1 MLNSL
6 KLVLF
11 ISVALL
17 SNSAWAQ
24 ASSLDW
30 GERLHFFR
38 WLENY
43 DDFEPKQH
51 DTFATFKHLK
61 LTESSTSY
69 LTIGGDYRGRF
80 EHYSNQMFGIASD
93 DSSNSRL
100 QRFMLHADLQLESS
114 RFFVQ
119 LSKYTEEGLV
129 NGPRPLDESAV
140 DFQQAFYESKAEW
153 GKFKVGRQEFVLGGG
168 KKTGVREGPNQ
179 RRAFDG
185 INFTLIGNSNNTT
198 DIFYMQEVQPKNE
211 SFKDSSSSA
220 RRFYGVHANAL
231 VAWENDVAM
240 DVFYY
245 GYDHDRKVYEQGVG
259 KEERHSVGVR
269 LAKKQGDIQFD
280 YELTH
285 QFGDFGQYDI
295 SAWGLASETSFFVE
309 SLDWMNNVGVRIN
322 YASGDSNSQDSELGT
337 YNALF
342 PNAAYVSES
351 ALFAPGNVKDI
362 QPFVNLQLTPY
373 LTVFAGLDFLWRA
386 SKGDALYVNPG
397 FPLLTSKTSDDS
409 FYGTQFNLIATWQLT
424 NFFSIQGFYT
434 NTYVGDFIKDSGG
447 RNSQFYMTSVAFK
460 F

>member
-6 KLVLF
+6 KLVLL

-24 ASSLDW
+24 TGSLDW
-30 GERLHFFR
+30 GDRLHFFR

-43 DDFEPKQH
+43 DDFEPKQKA
-51 DTFATFKHLK
+51 TFAAFKHLK
-61 LTESSTSY
+61 LNDSNTPY

-80 EHYSNQMFGIASD
+80 EHYSNQLFGIASD

-100 QRFMLHADLQLESS
+100 QRFMLHADLQLEYS

-119 LSKYTEEGLV
+119 LAKYTEAGLV
-129 NGPRPLDESAV
+129 NGPRPLDESSV
-140 DFQQAFYESKAEW
+140 DFQQAFYESKTDW

-185 INFTLIGNSNNTT
+185 INFTLKGHSNNTT
-198 DIFYMQEVQPKNE
+198 ELFYMQEVQPQKE

-220 RRFYGVHANAL
+220 RRFYGVHANGL
-231 VAWENDVAM
+231 LTWENDVSM

-259 KEERHSVGVR
+259 QEERHSVGLR
-269 LAKKQGDIQFD
+269 LVKKQGDIQFD
-280 YELTH
+280 YELTY
-285 QFGDFGQYDI
+285 QFGNFGQYDI
-295 SAWGLASETSFFVE
+295 SAWGLGSETSFLAE
-309 SLDWMNNVGVRIN
+309 SLSWINNVGVRIN
-322 YASGDSNSQDSELGT
+322 YASGDSNSQDGELGT

-362 QPFVNLQLTPY
+362 QPFVNLQLTPD

-386 SKGDALYVNPG
+386 SKGDALYANPG
-397 FPLLTSKTSDDS
+397 FPLITSKTSNDT
-409 FYGTQFNLIATWQLT
+409 FYGTQFNIIATWQVFK
-424 NFFSIQGFYT
+424 FFSIQGFYINT
-434 NTYVGDFIKDSGG
+434 NVGDFIKNGGG
-447 RNSQFYMTSVAFK
+447 RDAQFYMTSVAFK